1 MRARRTPQNLHHHVY
16 SSVMSSEARSSS
28 SGEPPP
34 PSPEHWI
41 GCGKRWP
48 ESASNVQ
55 GELARLYNRQF
66 APPAKYAIDNLY
78 DVKCPVMRFIG
89 TTLRK
94 QSKSITYY
102 DASAYFSQAS
112 PTAHPENDHN
122 APIPSSPLLDKMK
135 NASGQAMLD
144 GARSIS
150 HPTQPNLR
158 YPLWILTYW
167 LRMRDI
173 VALQASWASSHSWLS
188 KQSRDP
194 VAATVFKVAADTTA
208 ASLRAEHPTDDN
220 NQPERVRVG

>member
-1 MRARRTPQNLHHHVY
+1 
-16 SSVMSSEARSSS
+16 MSSEVQEPS
-28 SGEPPP
+28 SGDPPP
-34 PSPEHWI
+34 ACSQRWI

-48 ESASNVQ
+48 ESVCDVP
-55 GELARLYNRQF
+55 GELSRLYNAQF
-66 APPAKYAIDNLY
+66 APPAQYDIDKLY
-78 DVKCPVMRFIG
+78 DVRVPVTDFIS

-102 DASAYFSQAS
+102 DASAYFSRAS
-112 PTAHPENDHN
+112 PTVNPENDRN

-135 NASGQAMLD
+135 VASGQAMLN
-144 GARSIS
+144 GAQSIS

-167 LRMRDI
+167 LRMQDI

-194 VAATVFKVAADTTA
+194 VAATVFESAVRQRHENLPLPFSTDWHYLIRSNRDNIRGVA
-208 ASLRAEHPTDDN
+208 
-220 NQPERVRVG
+220 Q